1 MWRCKALRLCDKA
14 RKIKMEETN
23 FSVETGRASSLKS
36 QNDMSQQSP
45 KKVRKKRSLWK
56 SWKRMKGRTKIY
68 LIVLHLFALVG
79 AAILGAWAF
88 FELGFTNNRGGADR
102 NNRYLSGS
110 QQYVAQAD
118 SIDRQDQA
126 LNGYRSLS
134 VLRQFYPKNADLIFH
149 AARFSDRP
157 TAVQEMVYAANMYMQ
172 GDEHALAYKKMAA
185 DVENVLKS
193 NKLQPF
199 EGNVIPWMND
209 SAWPALKAAVIKD
222 TAVIYEAARLT
233 GVEPRL
239 IVGCLIGEQVRL
251 FNSKREM
258 YKRYLGP
265 MKVLSVQSQFS
276 LGVNGIKDFTAMQ
289 VERNLT
295 DTASIFYMGKPYEH
309 ILDFQT
315 ADHQSERFS
324 RLTNYRNHLYS
335 YIYTG
340 CILHQTMLQWR
351 RSGYDIVNRPDILF
365 TLFNLG
371 FAASKP
377 GPDPQ
382 CGGSHIT
389 VHDEVYTFGVIC
401 NDFYFSG
408 ELAEQFPMKAKRFA
422 DE

>member
-1 MWRCKALRLCDKA
+1 
-14 RKIKMEETN
+14 MEETN
-23 FSVETGRASSLKS
+23 HSVETCHGASLQSS
-36 QNDMSQQSP
+36 DNASQQP
-45 KKVRKKRSLWK
+45 TKKVRKKRSLWK
-56 SWKRMKGRTKIY
+56 SWKRLKGRTKFY

-79 AAILGAWAF
+79 AGILGAWAF
-88 FELGFTNNRGGADR
+88 FELGFTNNKGGADK
-102 NNRYLSGS
+102 NNRYLTES
-110 QQYVAQAD
+110 QHYLASSD
-118 SIDRQDQA
+118 SVNSQEAA
-126 LNGYRSLS
+126 LNGYRHLS
-134 VLRQFYPKNADLIFH
+134 VLRQFYPQNADLIFN
-149 AARFSDRP
+149 AARYSDRP
-157 TAVQEMVYAANMYMQ
+157 TAVQEMIYAANMYMQ
-172 GDEHALAYKKMAA
+172 EDDHADAYRKMVDDVDNILKSKKM
-185 DVENVLKS
+185 
-193 NKLQPF
+193 QPF

-209 SAWPALKAAVIKD
+209 SAWPALKAAILKD
-222 TAVIYEAARLT
+222 SALIYEAARLT

-239 IVGCLIGEQVRL
+239 IVGCLVGEQVRL

-309 ILDFQT
+309 ILDFKT
-315 ADHQSERFS
+315 ENHQSERIS

-389 VHDEVYTFGVIC
+389 VHDAIYTFGVIC

-408 ELAEQFPMKAKRFA
+408 ELAEQFPLKAKRFA

>member
-1 MWRCKALRLCDKA
+1 
-14 RKIKMEETN
+14 MEETN
-23 FSVETGRASSLKS
+23 PSVETFPETSLQSSD
-36 QNDMSQQSP
+36 NASQQP
-45 KKVRKKRSLWK
+45 TKKVRKKRSLWK
-56 SWKRMKGRTKIY
+56 SWKRLKGRTKFY

-79 AAILGAWAF
+79 AGILGAWAF
-88 FELGFTNNRGGADR
+88 FELGFTNNKGGADK
-102 NNRYLSGS
+102 NNRYLTES
-110 QQYVAQAD
+110 QHYLASSD
-118 SIDRQDQA
+118 SVNSQEAA
-126 LNGYRSLS
+126 LNGYRHLS
-134 VLRQFYPKNADLIFH
+134 VLRQFYPKNADLIFN
-149 AARFSDRP
+149 AARYSDRP
-157 TAVQEMVYAANMYMQ
+157 TAVQEMIYAANMYMQ
-172 GDEHALAYKKMAA
+172 EDDHADAYRKVVDDVDNILKSKKM
-185 DVENVLKS
+185 
-193 NKLQPF
+193 QPF

-209 SAWPALKAAVIKD
+209 SAWPALKAAILKD
-222 TAVIYEAARLT
+222 SALIYEAARLT

-239 IVGCLIGEQVRL
+239 IVGCLVGEQVRL

-309 ILDFQT
+309 ILDFKT
-315 ADHQSERFS
+315 ENHQAECIS

-389 VHDEVYTFGVIC
+389 VHDAIYTFGVIC

-408 ELAEQFPMKAKRFA
+408 ELAEQFPLKAKRFA

>member
-1 MWRCKALRLCDKA
+1 
-14 RKIKMEETN
+14 MEETN
-23 FSVETGRASSLKS
+23 SSVEMFHETSLQS
-36 QNDMSQQSP
+36 QNEAVQQNA
-45 KKVRKKRSLWK
+45 KKIRKKRSLWK
-56 SWKRMKGRTKIY
+56 SWKRLKGRSKFY
-68 LIVLHLFALVG
+68 LIMVHLFALVG
-79 AAILGAWAF
+79 AGILGAWAF
-88 FELGFTNNRGGADR
+88 YELGFTNNKGGMDK
-102 NNRYLSGS
+102 NNRYLSEK
-110 QQYVAQAD
+110 QKYVAEVD
-118 SIDRQDQA
+118 SANSQEAA

-134 VLRQFYPKNADLIFH
+134 VLRQFYPKNADLIFN

-157 TAVQEMVYAANMYMQ
+157 TAVQEMIYAANMYMQ
-172 GDEHALAYKKMAA
+172 DDDHAIAYQKMLS
-185 DVENVLKS
+185 DVDNVLKS
-193 NKLQPF
+193 NKMKPF

-209 SAWPALKAAVIKD
+209 SAWPALKAAILKD

-239 IVGCLIGEQVRL
+239 IVGCLVGEQVRL

-295 DTASIFYMGKPYEH
+295 NDTSIYYMGKQYEH

-315 ADHQSERFS
+315 ADHQTERFN
-324 RLTNYRNHLYS
+324 RLTNYHNHLYS

-340 CILHQTMLQWR
+340 CILHQTMLQWK
-351 RSGYDIVNRPDILF
+351 RSGYDITNRPDILF

-371 FAASKP
+371 FQASKP
-377 GPDPQ
+377 GPDPK

-401 NDFYFSG
+401 NDFYYSG
-408 ELAEQFPMKAKRFA
+408 ELAEYFPLKAQRFA
-422 DE
+422 NE

>member
-1 MWRCKALRLCDKA
+1 
-14 RKIKMEETN
+14 MEETSP
-23 FSVETGRASSLKS
+23 SVETCHVASLQS
-36 QNDMSQQSP
+36 QIDMSQQSP

-56 SWKRMKGRTKIY
+56 LWKRLKGRTKFY
-68 LIVLHLFALVG
+68 LIVLHLFAFVG
-79 AAILGAWAF
+79 AGILGAWVF
-88 FELGFTNNRGGADR
+88 YELGFTNNKGGADK

-110 QQYVAQAD
+110 QQYATIKD
-118 SIDRQDQA
+118 SVNSQEKA
-126 LNGYRSLS
+126 LKGYRDLS
-134 VLRQFYPKNADLIFH
+134 VLRQFYPKNADLIFN
-149 AARFSDRP
+149 AAQFSDRP
-157 TAVQEMVYAANMYMQ
+157 TAVQEMIYAANMYMQ
-172 GDEHALAYKKMAA
+172 DDEHATAYRKMSD
-185 DVENVLKS
+185 DVDNILKS
-193 NKLQPF
+193 NRMPPF

-258 YKRYLGP
+258 FKRYLGP

-295 DTASIFYMGKPYEH
+295 NDSSIFYMGKQYEH

-315 ADHQSERFS
+315 ADHQSERFN
-324 RLTNYRNHLYS
+324 RLTNYHNHLYS

-340 CILHQTMLQWR
+340 CILHQTMLQWK
-351 RSGYDIVNRPDILF
+351 RSGYDITNRPDILF

-377 GPDPQ
+377 GPDPK

-389 VHDEVYTFGVIC
+389 VHDAVYTFGVIC

>member
-1 MWRCKALRLCDKA
+1 MILNSKYFCIVVNLALEGT
-14 RKIKMEETN
+14 MEETN
-23 FSVETGRASSLKS
+23 PSVETRLIASL
-36 QNDMSQQSP
+36 QST
-45 KKVRKKRSLWK
+45 KKPRKKRTLWK
-56 SWKRMKGRTKIY
+56 SWKRLKGRTKFY
-68 LIVLHLFALVG
+68 LIVLHLFALIGVG
-79 AAILGAWAF
+79 ILGAWAF
-88 FELGFTNNRGGADR
+88 YELGFTNDKGGADQ
-102 NNRYLSGS
+102 NNRYLSEKQEYTAQSDSVDS
-110 QQYVAQAD
+110 QQRTLAD
-118 SIDRQDQA
+118 
-126 LNGYRSLS
+126 YRLLS
-134 VLRQFYPKNADLIFH
+134 VLREFYPKNADLIFN
-149 AARFSDRP
+149 AAQFSDRP
-157 TAVQEMVYAANMYMQ
+157 TAVQEMIYAAKMYMQ
-172 GDEHALAYKKMAA
+172 DDDHATAYQKMVGDV
-185 DVENVLKS
+185 DNILKS
-193 NKLQPF
+193 KRMQPF

-209 SAWPALKAAVIKD
+209 SAWPALKAAILKD
-222 TAVIYEAARLT
+222 SALVYEAARLT

-239 IVGCLIGEQVRL
+239 IVGCLVGEQVRL

-276 LGVNGIKDFTAMQ
+276 LGVNGIKDYTAMQ

-315 ADHQSERFS
+315 ENHQAERIS

-371 FAASKP
+371 FQASKP

-382 CGGSHIT
+382 CGGSHIK

-401 NDFYFSG
+401 NDFYYSG
-408 ELAEQFPMKAKRFA
+408 ELAEQFPLKAKRFA

>member
-1 MWRCKALRLCDKA
+1 
-14 RKIKMEETN
+14 MEETN
-23 FSVETGRASSLKS
+23 PSVETCHGASLQS
-36 QNDMSQQSP
+36 QNNVPQQP
-45 KKVRKKRSLWK
+45 KKKVRKKRTFWK
-56 SWKRMKGRTKIY
+56 SWKRLKGRSKFY
-68 LIVLHLFALVG
+68 LIVLHLFALIGVG
-79 AAILGAWAF
+79 ILGAWAF
-88 FELGFTNNRGGADR
+88 FELGFTNNRGGADQ
-102 NNRYLSGS
+102 NNRYLSEKQEYAAQSDTTDS
-110 QQYVAQAD
+110 QEQILKD
-118 SIDRQDQA
+118 
-126 LNGYRSLS
+126 YRTLS
-134 VLRQFYPKNADLIFH
+134 VFRQFYPKNADLIFK
-149 AARFSDRP
+149 AAQCSDRP
-157 TAVQEMVYAANMYMQ
+157 TAVQEMIYAANMYMQ
-172 GDEHALAYKKMAA
+172 DDDHAIAYRKMVGDV
-185 DVENVLKS
+185 DNVLKS
-193 NKLQPF
+193 NKVKPF

-209 SAWPALKAAVIKD
+209 SAWPALKAAILKD
-222 TAVIYEAARLT
+222 SALIYEAARLT

-239 IVGCLIGEQVRL
+239 IVGCLVGEQVRL

-295 DTASIFYMGKPYEH
+295 DTASLFYMGKPYEH

-315 ADHQSERFS
+315 ANHQAERIS

-382 CGGSHIT
+382 CGGSHIK

-401 NDFYFSG
+401 NDFYYSG
-408 ELAEQFPMKAKRFA
+408 ELAEQFPLKAKRFA

>member
-1 MWRCKALRLCDKA
+1 
-14 RKIKMEETN
+14 MEETN
-23 FSVETGRASSLKS
+23 HSVETFPETSLQTSDNTSK
-36 QNDMSQQSP
+36 QPP

-56 SWKRMKGRTKIY
+56 SWKRLKGRTKFY

-79 AAILGAWAF
+79 AGILGAWAF
-88 FELGFTNNRGGADR
+88 FELGFTNNNGGADK
-102 NNRYLSGS
+102 NNRYLTES
-110 QQYVAQAD
+110 QHYLASSD
-118 SIDRQDQA
+118 SVNSQEAA
-126 LNGYRSLS
+126 LNGYRHLS
-134 VLRQFYPKNADLIFH
+134 VLRQFYPKNADLIFN
-149 AARFSDRP
+149 AARYSDRP
-157 TAVQEMVYAANMYMQ
+157 TAVQEMIYAANMYMQ
-172 GDEHALAYKKMAA
+172 DDDHAGAYRKMVDDVDNILKSKKM
-185 DVENVLKS
+185 
-193 NKLQPF
+193 QPF

-209 SAWPALKAAVIKD
+209 SAWPALKAAILKD
-222 TAVIYEAARLT
+222 SALIYEAARLT

-239 IVGCLIGEQVRL
+239 IVGCLVGEQVRL

-371 FAASKP
+371 FQASKP
-377 GPDPQ
+377 GPDPK

-401 NDFYFSG
+401 NDF
-408 ELAEQFPMKAKRFA
+408 
-422 DE
+422 

>member
-1 MWRCKALRLCDKA
+1 
-14 RKIKMEETN
+14 MEETN
-23 FSVETGRASSLKS
+23 SSEDTLHAAYLQYPDNIYK
-36 QNDMSQQSP
+36 QTP
-45 KKVRKKRSLWK
+45 KKVRKRRSLWK
-56 SWKRMKGRTKIY
+56 TWKLLKGRTKFY

-79 AAILGAWAF
+79 VGILGAWVF
-88 FELGFTNNRGGADR
+88 YELGFTNNKGGADK
-102 NNRYLSGS
+102 NNRYLSGN
-110 QQYVAQAD
+110 QQYLSQSD
-118 SIDRQDQA
+118 SINSQKQTLD
-126 LNGYRSLS
+126 GYRSLS
-134 VLRQFYPKNADLIFH
+134 ILRQFYPKNADLIFN
-149 AARFSDRP
+149 AAKYSNRP
-157 TAVQEMVYAANMYMQ
+157 TAIQEMIYAANMYMQ
-172 GDEHALAYKKMAA
+172 DDKHASAYQKMVI
-185 DVENVLKS
+185 DIDNVLES
-193 NKLQPF
+193 NKMQAF
-199 EGNVIPWMND
+199 DGNVIPWMND
-209 SAWPALKAAVIKD
+209 SAWPALKAAILKD

-239 IVGCLIGEQVRL
+239 IVGCLVGEQVRL

-315 ADHQSERFS
+315 ADHQTERFN

-340 CILHQTMLQWR
+340 CILHQTMLQWK

-377 GPDPQ
+377 GPDPK
-382 CGGSHIT
+382 CGGSHIK
-389 VHDEVYTFGVIC
+389 VHDEIYTFGVIC
-401 NDFYFSG
+401 NDFYYSG
-408 ELAEQFPMKAKRFA
+408 ELAEQFPLKAKRFA

>member
-1 MWRCKALRLCDKA
+1 
-14 RKIKMEETN
+14 MEETN
-23 FSVETGRASSLKS
+23 YSVETFPETSLQSSDNAS
-36 QNDMSQQSP
+36 QRP
-45 KKVRKKRSLWK
+45 TKKVRKKRSLWK
-56 SWKRMKGRTKIY
+56 SWKRLKGRTKFY
-68 LIVLHLFALVG
+68 LVVLHLFALVG
-79 AAILGAWAF
+79 AGILGAWAF
-88 FELGFTNNRGGADR
+88 FELGFTNNKGGADK
-102 NNRYLSGS
+102 NNRYLTES
-110 QQYVAQAD
+110 QHYLASSD
-118 SIDRQDQA
+118 SVNSQEAA
-126 LNGYRSLS
+126 LNGYRDLS
-134 VLRQFYPKNADLIFH
+134 VLRQFYPKNADLIFN
-149 AARFSDRP
+149 AAQYSDRP
-157 TAVQEMVYAANMYMQ
+157 TAVQEMIYAANMYMQ
-172 GDEHALAYKKMAA
+172 DDDHAVAYRKMVDDVDNILKSKKM
-185 DVENVLKS
+185 
-193 NKLQPF
+193 QPF

-209 SAWPALKAAVIKD
+209 SAWPALKAAILKD
-222 TAVIYEAARLT
+222 SALIYEAARLT

-239 IVGCLIGEQVRL
+239 IVGCLVGEQVRL

-315 ADHQSERFS
+315 ENHQAERIS

-389 VHDEVYTFGVIC
+389 VHDAIYTFGVIC

-408 ELAEQFPMKAKRFA
+408 ELAEQFPLKAKRFV

>member
-1 MWRCKALRLCDKA
+1 
-14 RKIKMEETN
+14 MEETN
-23 FSVETGRASSLKS
+23 PSVETCHGASLQS
-36 QNDMSQQSP
+36 QNNVPQQP
-45 KKVRKKRSLWK
+45 TKKVRKKRTLWK
-56 SWKRMKGRTKIY
+56 SWKRLKGRSKFY

-79 AAILGAWAF
+79 VGILGAWAF
-88 FELGFTNNRGGADR
+88 FELGFTNNQGGVDQ
-102 NNRYLSGS
+102 NNRYLSEKREYAAQTDSMDS
-110 QQYVAQAD
+110 QEQ
-118 SIDRQDQA
+118 I
-126 LNGYRSLS
+126 LNDYRNLS
-134 VLRQFYPKNADLIFH
+134 VFRQFYPKNADLIFN
-149 AARFSDRP
+149 AAQYSDRP
-157 TAVQEMVYAANMYMQ
+157 TAVQEMMYAANMYMQ
-172 GDEHALAYKKMAA
+172 DDNHAAAYKKMVV
-185 DVENVLKS
+185 DVDNILKS
-193 NKLQPF
+193 NQKKYF

-209 SAWPALKAAVIKD
+209 SAWPALKAAILKD
-222 TAVIYEAARLT
+222 SALIYEAARLT

-239 IVGCLIGEQVRL
+239 IVGCLVGEQVRL
-251 FNSKREM
+251 FNTKREM

-289 VERNLT
+289 VERHLT
-295 DTASIFYMGKPYEH
+295 DTTSLFYMGKPYEH

-315 ADHQSERFS
+315 ENHQAERIN

-382 CGGSHIT
+382 CGGSHIK

-401 NDFYFSG
+401 NDFYYSG
-408 ELAEQFPMKAKRFA
+408 ELAEQFPLKAKRFA

>member
-1 MWRCKALRLCDKA
+1 MINNNMKDIAKP
-14 RKIKMEETN
+14 ETA
-23 FSVETGRASSLKS
+23 ETHSRASLQTS
-36 QNDMSQQSP
+36 
-45 KKVRKKRSLWK
+45 KKIRKKRSLWK
-56 SWKRMKGRTKIY
+56 SWKRLKGRSKFY

-79 AAILGAWAF
+79 AGILGAWAF
-88 FELGFTNNRGGADR
+88 FELGFTNNKGGSDK
-102 NNRYLSGS
+102 NNRYLSEK
-110 QQYVAQAD
+110 QQYVAKAD
-118 SIDRQDQA
+118 SVNSQEAA
-126 LNGYRSLS
+126 LNGYRMLS
-134 VLRQFYPKNADLIFH
+134 VLRQFYPKNADLIFN
-149 AARFSDRP
+149 AAQFSDRP
-157 TAVQEMVYAANMYMQ
+157 TAVQEMIYAAQMYMQ
-172 GDEHALAYKKMAA
+172 DDDHATAYQKMVD
-185 DVENVLKS
+185 DVDNILKS
-193 NKLQPF
+193 NKMMPF
-199 EGNVIPWMND
+199 TDNVIPWMND
-209 SAWPALKAAVIKD
+209 SAWPALKAAILKD

-239 IVGCLIGEQVRL
+239 IVGCLVGEQVRL

-258 YKRYLGP
+258 YKQYLGP

-315 ADHQSERFS
+315 EDHQSERFN

-377 GPDPQ
+377 GPDPK

-389 VHDEVYTFGVIC
+389 VHDEIYTFGVIC
-401 NDFYFSG
+401 NDFYYSG
-408 ELAEQFPMKAKRFA
+408 ELAEQFPLKAKRFA

>member
-1 MWRCKALRLCDKA
+1 
-14 RKIKMEETN
+14 MEETN
-23 FSVETGRASSLKS
+23 HSVETFQETSLQSSD
-36 QNDMSQQSP
+36 NVSQQP
-45 KKVRKKRSLWK
+45 TKKVRKKRSLWK
-56 SWKRMKGRTKIY
+56 SWKRLKGRTKFY
-68 LIVLHLFALVG
+68 LVVLHLFALVG
-79 AAILGAWAF
+79 AGILGAWAF
-88 FELGFTNNRGGADR
+88 FELGFTNNKGGADK
-102 NNRYLSGS
+102 NNRYLTES
-110 QQYVAQAD
+110 QHYLASSD
-118 SIDRQDQA
+118 SVNSQEAA
-126 LNGYRSLS
+126 LNGYRDLS
-134 VLRQFYPKNADLIFH
+134 VLRQFYPKNADLIFN
-149 AARFSDRP
+149 AAQYSDRP
-157 TAVQEMVYAANMYMQ
+157 TAVQEMIYAANMYMQ
-172 GDEHALAYKKMAA
+172 DDDHAVAYRKMVDDVDNILKSKKM
-185 DVENVLKS
+185 
-193 NKLQPF
+193 QPF

-209 SAWPALKAAVIKD
+209 SAWPALKAAILKD
-222 TAVIYEAARLT
+222 SALIYEAARLT

-239 IVGCLIGEQVRL
+239 IVGCLVGEQVRL

-265 MKVLSVQSQFS
+265 MKVLSVQSQSS

-315 ADHQSERFS
+315 ENHQAERIS

-389 VHDEVYTFGVIC
+389 VHDAIYTFGVIC

-408 ELAEQFPMKAKRFA
+408 ELAEQFPLKAKRFV

>member
-1 MWRCKALRLCDKA
+1 
-14 RKIKMEETN
+14 MEETN
-23 FSVETGRASSLKS
+23 SSVETGRASSLQS
-36 QNDMSQQSP
+36 QNKETQQTL

-56 SWKRMKGRTKIY
+56 SWKRLKGRSKAYI
-68 LIVLHLFALVG
+68 IVLHLFALVG

-88 FELGFTNNRGGADR
+88 FELGFTNNKGGTDK

-110 QQYVAQAD
+110 KQYLASKD
-118 SIDRQDQA
+118 SISSQEQT
-126 LNGYRSLS
+126 LNGYRSLAI
-134 VLRQFYPKNADLIFH
+134 LREFYPQNADLIFR
-149 AARFSDRP
+149 AAQCSDRP
-157 TAVQEMVYAANMYMQ
+157 TAVQEMIYAANMYMQ
-172 GDEHALAYKKMAA
+172 DDDHATAFHKMES
-185 DVENVLKS
+185 DVDNILKS
-193 NKLQPF
+193 NKMQPF
-199 EGNVIPWMND
+199 VGNVIPWMND

-258 YKRYLGP
+258 YKNYLGP

-295 DTASIFYMGKPYEH
+295 NDTSIFYMGKQYEH

-315 ADHQSERFS
+315 ADHQTERFN
-324 RLTNYRNHLYS
+324 RLTNYHNHLYS
-335 YIYTG
+335 YLYTG

-351 RSGYDIVNRPDILF
+351 RSGYDIVDRPDILF

-371 FAASKP
+371 FQASKP
-377 GPDPQ
+377 GPDPK

-389 VHDEVYTFGVIC
+389 VHDEIYTFGVIC

-408 ELAEQFPMKAKRFA
+408 ELAEYFPMKAKRFA

>member
-1 MWRCKALRLCDKA
+1 
-14 RKIKMEETN
+14 MEETN
-23 FSVETGRASSLKS
+23 PSVETRLIASLQS
-36 QNDMSQQSP
+36 QNNEPQQFP
-45 KKVRKKRSLWK
+45 KKVRKKRTLWK
-56 SWKRMKGRTKIY
+56 SWKRLKGRSKFY
-68 LIVLHLFALVG
+68 LIVLHLFALIG
-79 AAILGAWAF
+79 AGILGAWAF
-88 FELGFTNNRGGADR
+88 FELGFTNNNGGADQ
-102 NNRYLSGS
+102 NNRYLSES
-110 QQYVAQAD
+110 QQYLATSD
-118 SIDRQDQA
+118 SVNSQEVA
-126 LNGYRSLS
+126 LNGYRTLS
-134 VLRQFYPKNADLIFH
+134 VFRQFYPKNADLIFQ
-149 AARFSDRP
+149 AAQYSDRP
-157 TAVQEMVYAANMYMQ
+157 TAVQEMIYAAKMYMQ
-172 GDEHALAYKKMAA
+172 DDDHAIAYQKMVGDM
-185 DVENVLKS
+185 ENVLKS
-193 NKLQPF
+193 KMMQPF

-209 SAWPALKAAVIKD
+209 SAWPALKAAILKD
-222 TAVIYEAARLT
+222 SALINEAARLT

-239 IVGCLIGEQVRL
+239 IVGCLVGEQVRL

-315 ADHQSERFS
+315 ANHQAERIS

-371 FAASKP
+371 FQASKP
-377 GPDPQ
+377 GPDPK

-389 VHDEVYTFGVIC
+389 VHDQIYTFGVIC

-408 ELAEQFPMKAKRFA
+408 ELAEQFPLKAKRFA

>member
-1 MWRCKALRLCDKA
+1 MLCVFT
-14 RKIKMEETN
+14 INPNITMEETN
-23 FSVETGRASSLKS
+23 PNVETLRATSLQTS
-36 QNDMSQQSP
+36 E
-45 KKVRKKRSLWK
+45 KVRKKRSLWK
-56 SWKRMKGRTKIY
+56 SWKRLKGRTKFY

-79 AAILGAWAF
+79 AGILGAWAF
-88 FELGFTNNRGGADR
+88 YELGFTNNNGGTDK
-102 NNRYLSGS
+102 NNRYLSEK
-110 QQYVAQAD
+110 QQYISAVD
-118 SIDRQDQA
+118 SANSQEAA

-134 VLRQFYPKNADLIFH
+134 VLRQFYPKNADLIFN
-149 AARFSDRP
+149 AAQFSDRP
-157 TAVQEMVYAANMYMQ
+157 TAVQEMIYAANMYMQ
-172 GDEHALAYKKMAA
+172 DDDHAAAYQKMIA
-185 DVENVLKS
+185 DVDNVLKS
-193 NKLQPF
+193 NKMKPF

-209 SAWPALKAAVIKD
+209 SAWPALKAAILKD

-239 IVGCLIGEQVRL
+239 IVGCLVGEQVRL

-295 DTASIFYMGKPYEH
+295 NDTSIYYMGKQYEH

-315 ADHQSERFS
+315 ADHQTERFN
-324 RLTNYRNHLYS
+324 RLTNYHNHLYS

-340 CILHQTMLQWR
+340 CILHQTMLQWK
-351 RSGYDIVNRPDILF
+351 RSGYDITNRPDILF

-371 FAASKP
+371 FQASKP
-377 GPDPQ
+377 GPDPK

-389 VHDEVYTFGVIC
+389 VHDAVYTFGVIC
-401 NDFYFSG
+401 NDFYYSG
-408 ELAEQFPMKAKRFA
+408 ELAEHFPLKAQRFA

>member
-1 MWRCKALRLCDKA
+1 MFCVFT
-14 RKIKMEETN
+14 INQNITMEETN
-23 FSVETGRASSLKS
+23 PNVETLRATSLQTS
-36 QNDMSQQSP
+36 E
-45 KKVRKKRSLWK
+45 KVRKKRSLWK
-56 SWKRMKGRTKIY
+56 SWKRLKGRTKFY

-79 AAILGAWAF
+79 AGILGAWAF
-88 FELGFTNNRGGADR
+88 YELGFTNNNGGTDK
-102 NNRYLSGS
+102 NNRYLSEK
-110 QQYVAQAD
+110 QQYISAVD
-118 SIDRQDQA
+118 SANSQEAA

-134 VLRQFYPKNADLIFH
+134 VLRQFYPKNADLIFN
-149 AARFSDRP
+149 AAQFSDRP
-157 TAVQEMVYAANMYMQ
+157 TAVQEMIYAANMYMQ
-172 GDEHALAYKKMAA
+172 DDDHAAAYQKMIA
-185 DVENVLKS
+185 DVDNVLKS
-193 NKLQPF
+193 NKMKPF

-209 SAWPALKAAVIKD
+209 SAWPALKAAILKD

-239 IVGCLIGEQVRL
+239 IVGCLVGEQVRL

-295 DTASIFYMGKPYEH
+295 NDTSIYYMGKQYEH

-315 ADHQSERFS
+315 ADHQTERFN
-324 RLTNYRNHLYS
+324 RLTNYHNHLYS

-340 CILHQTMLQWR
+340 CILHQTMLQWK
-351 RSGYDIVNRPDILF
+351 RSGYDITNRPDILF

-371 FAASKP
+371 FQASKP
-377 GPDPQ
+377 GPDPK

-389 VHDEVYTFGVIC
+389 VHDAVYTFGVIC
-401 NDFYFSG
+401 NDFYYSG
-408 ELAEQFPMKAKRFA
+408 ELAEHFPLKAQRFA

>member
-1 MWRCKALRLCDKA
+1 
-14 RKIKMEETN
+14 MEETN
-23 FSVETGRASSLKS
+23 HSVETCHGASLQSS
-36 QNDMSQQSP
+36 DNASQQP
-45 KKVRKKRSLWK
+45 TKKVRKKRSLWK
-56 SWKRMKGRTKIY
+56 SWKRLKGRTKFY

-79 AAILGAWAF
+79 AGILGAWAF
-88 FELGFTNNRGGADR
+88 FELGFTNNNGGADK
-102 NNRYLSGS
+102 NNRYLTES
-110 QQYVAQAD
+110 QHYLASSD
-118 SIDRQDQA
+118 SVNSQEAA
-126 LNGYRSLS
+126 LNGYRHLS
-134 VLRQFYPKNADLIFH
+134 VLRQFYPKNADLIFN
-149 AARFSDRP
+149 AARYSDRP
-157 TAVQEMVYAANMYMQ
+157 TAVQEMIYAANMYMQ
-172 GDEHALAYKKMAA
+172 EDDHADAYRKMVDDVDNILKSKKM
-185 DVENVLKS
+185 
-193 NKLQPF
+193 QPF

-209 SAWPALKAAVIKD
+209 SAWPALKAAILKD
-222 TAVIYEAARLT
+222 SALIYEAARLT

-239 IVGCLIGEQVRL
+239 IVGCLVGEQVRL

-309 ILDFQT
+309 ILDFKT
-315 ADHQSERFS
+315 ENHQAERIS

-389 VHDEVYTFGVIC
+389 VHDAIYTFGVIC

-408 ELAEQFPMKAKRFA
+408 ELAEQFPLKAKRFA

>member
-1 MWRCKALRLCDKA
+1 
-14 RKIKMEETN
+14 MEETN
-23 FSVETGRASSLKS
+23 HSVETFPETSLQSSD
-36 QNDMSQQSP
+36 NASQQP
-45 KKVRKKRSLWK
+45 TKKLRKKRSLWK
-56 SWKRMKGRTKIY
+56 SWKRLKGRTKFY
-68 LIVLHLFALVG
+68 LVVLHLFALVG
-79 AAILGAWAF
+79 AGILGAWAF
-88 FELGFTNNRGGADR
+88 FELGFTNNKGGADK
-102 NNRYLSGS
+102 NNRYLTES
-110 QQYVAQAD
+110 QHYLASSD
-118 SIDRQDQA
+118 SVNSQEAA
-126 LNGYRSLS
+126 LNGYRDLS
-134 VLRQFYPKNADLIFH
+134 VLRQFYPKNADLIFN
-149 AARFSDRP
+149 AAQYSDRP
-157 TAVQEMVYAANMYMQ
+157 TAVQEMIYAANMYMQ
-172 GDEHALAYKKMAA
+172 DDDHAVAYRKMVDDVDNILKSKKM
-185 DVENVLKS
+185 
-193 NKLQPF
+193 QPF

-209 SAWPALKAAVIKD
+209 SAWPALKAAILKD
-222 TAVIYEAARLT
+222 SALIYEAARLT

-239 IVGCLIGEQVRL
+239 IVGCLVGEQVRL

-309 ILDFQT
+309 ILDFKT
-315 ADHQSERFS
+315 ENHQAERIS

-389 VHDEVYTFGVIC
+389 VHDAIYTFGVIC

-408 ELAEQFPMKAKRFA
+408 ELAEQFPLKAKRFA

>member
-1 MWRCKALRLCDKA
+1 MLCVFT
-14 RKIKMEETN
+14 INPNITMEETN
-23 FSVETGRASSLKS
+23 PNVETLHATSLQTS
-36 QNDMSQQSP
+36 E
-45 KKVRKKRSLWK
+45 KVRKKRSLWK
-56 SWKRMKGRTKIY
+56 SWKRLKGRTKFY

-79 AAILGAWAF
+79 AGILGAWAF
-88 FELGFTNNRGGADR
+88 YELGFTNNKGGMDK
-102 NNRYLSGS
+102 NNRYLSEKQQHISAVDSANS
-110 QQYVAQAD
+110 QEA
-118 SIDRQDQA
+118 A

-134 VLRQFYPKNADLIFH
+134 VLRQFYPKNADLIFN
-149 AARFSDRP
+149 AAQFSDRP
-157 TAVQEMVYAANMYMQ
+157 TAVQEMIYAANMYMQ
-172 GDEHALAYKKMAA
+172 DDDHAAAYQKMIA
-185 DVENVLKS
+185 DVDNVLKS
-193 NKLQPF
+193 NKMKPF

-209 SAWPALKAAVIKD
+209 SAWPALKAAILKD

-239 IVGCLIGEQVRL
+239 IVGCLVGEQVRL

-295 DTASIFYMGKPYEH
+295 NDTSIYYMGKQYEH

-315 ADHQSERFS
+315 ADHQTERFN
-324 RLTNYRNHLYS
+324 RLTNYHNHLYS

-340 CILHQTMLQWR
+340 CILHQTMLQWK
-351 RSGYDIVNRPDILF
+351 RSGYDITNRPDILF

-371 FAASKP
+371 FQASKP
-377 GPDPQ
+377 GPDPK

-389 VHDEVYTFGVIC
+389 VHDAVYTFGVIC
-401 NDFYFSG
+401 NDFYYSG
-408 ELAEQFPMKAKRFA
+408 ELAEHFPLKAQRFA

>member
-1 MWRCKALRLCDKA
+1 
-14 RKIKMEETN
+14 MEETN
-23 FSVETGRASSLKS
+23 HSVETFPETSLQSSD
-36 QNDMSQQSP
+36 NTSQQP
-45 KKVRKKRSLWK
+45 TKKVRKKRSLWK
-56 SWKRMKGRTKIY
+56 SWKRLKGRTKFY

-79 AAILGAWAF
+79 AGILGAWAF
-88 FELGFTNNRGGADR
+88 FELGFTNNKGGADK
-102 NNRYLSGS
+102 NNRYLTES
-110 QQYVAQAD
+110 QHYLASSD
-118 SIDRQDQA
+118 SVNSQEAA
-126 LNGYRSLS
+126 LNGYRDLS
-134 VLRQFYPKNADLIFH
+134 VLRQFYPKNADLIFN
-149 AARFSDRP
+149 AARYSDRP
-157 TAVQEMVYAANMYMQ
+157 TAVQEMIYAANMYMQ
-172 GDEHALAYKKMAA
+172 DDEYAVAYKKMVA
-185 DVENVLKS
+185 DVDNVLKS
-193 NKLQPF
+193 ENITPF
-199 EGNVIPWMND
+199 EGNVVPWMND
-209 SAWPALKAAVIKD
+209 SAWPALKAAILKD
-222 TAVIYEAARLT
+222 SALIYEAARLT

-239 IVGCLIGEQVRL
+239 IVGCLVGEQVRL

-309 ILDFQT
+309 ILDFKT
-315 ADHQSERFS
+315 ENHQAERIS

-389 VHDEVYTFGVIC
+389 VHDAIYTFGVIC
-401 NDFYFSG
+401 NDFYYSG
-408 ELAEQFPMKAKRFA
+408 ELAEQFPLKAKRFV

>member
-1 MWRCKALRLCDKA
+1 MQCVST
-14 RKIKMEETN
+14 INPNITMEETN
-23 FSVETGRASSLKS
+23 PSVETCHGASLQSS
-36 QNDMSQQSP
+36 DNASQQSSQ
-45 KKVRKKRSLWK
+45 KVRKKRSLWK
-56 SWKRMKGRTKIY
+56 SWKRLKGRSKAYI
-68 LIVLHLFALVG
+68 IVLHLFAFIG
-79 AAILGAWAF
+79 AGILGAWAF
-88 FELGFTNNRGGADR
+88 YELGFTNNKGGADK
-102 NNRYLSGS
+102 NNRYLAGS
-110 QQYVAQAD
+110 QQYAATKD
-118 SIDRQDQA
+118 SVNSQEKT
-126 LNGYRSLS
+126 LKGYRDLS
-134 VLRQFYPKNADLIFH
+134 VLRQFYPKNADLIFN
-149 AARFSDRP
+149 AAQFSDRP
-157 TAVQEMVYAANMYMQ
+157 TAVQEMIYAANMYMQ
-172 GDEHALAYKKMAA
+172 DDEHAAAYRKMSD
-185 DVENVLKS
+185 DVDNILKS
-193 NKLQPF
+193 NRMQPF

-295 DTASIFYMGKPYEH
+295 NDTSIFYMGKQYEH

-315 ADHQSERFS
+315 ADHQSERFN
-324 RLTNYRNHLYS
+324 RLTNYHNHLYS

-340 CILHQTMLQWR
+340 CILHQTMLQWK

-371 FAASKP
+371 FQASKP
-377 GPDPQ
+377 GPDPK

>member
-1 MWRCKALRLCDKA
+1 
-14 RKIKMEETN
+14 MEETN
-23 FSVETGRASSLKS
+23 PSVETCHGASLLSSDNAPKK
-36 QNDMSQQSP
+36 SP
-45 KKVRKKRSLWK
+45 KKVRKKRTLWK
-56 SWKRMKGRTKIY
+56 SWKRLKGRSKFY
-68 LIVLHLFALVG
+68 LIVLHLFALIG
-79 AAILGAWAF
+79 AGILGAWAF
-88 FELGFTNNRGGADR
+88 FELGFTNNKGGADK
-102 NNRYLSGS
+102 NNRYLSES
-110 QQYVAQAD
+110 QQYAATSD
-118 SIDRQDQA
+118 SISSQEQI
-126 LNGYRSLS
+126 LNNYRSLA
-134 VLRQFYPKNADLIFH
+134 VLRQFYPKNADLIFR
-149 AARFSDRP
+149 AAQFSDRP
-157 TAVQEMVYAANMYMQ
+157 TAVQEMIYAANMYIQ
-172 GDEHALAYKKMAA
+172 DDDHATAYHKMSD
-185 DVENVLKS
+185 DVDKILKS
-193 NKLQPF
+193 NKIKPF

-209 SAWPALKAAVIKD
+209 SAWPALKAAILKD
-222 TAVIYEAARLT
+222 SAIIYEAARLT

-258 YKRYLGP
+258 YKQYLGP

-295 DTASIFYMGKPYEH
+295 DTASIFYMGKKYEH

-315 ADHQSERFS
+315 ADHQSERFN

-371 FAASKP
+371 FQASKP

-382 CGGSHIT
+382 CGGSHVT
-389 VHDEVYTFGVIC
+389 VHNEVYTFGVIC

-408 ELAEQFPMKAKRFA
+408 ELAEQFPLKAKRFA

>member
-1 MWRCKALRLCDKA
+1 MLCVFT
-14 RKIKMEETN
+14 INPNITMEETN
-23 FSVETGRASSLKS
+23 PNVETLHATSLQTS
-36 QNDMSQQSP
+36 E
-45 KKVRKKRSLWK
+45 KVRKKRSLWK
-56 SWKRMKGRTKIY
+56 SWKRLKGRTKFY

-79 AAILGAWAF
+79 AGILGAWAF
-88 FELGFTNNRGGADR
+88 YELGFTNNKGGMDK
-102 NNRYLSGS
+102 NNRYLSEK
-110 QQYVAQAD
+110 QQYISAVD
-118 SIDRQDQA
+118 SANSQEAA

-134 VLRQFYPKNADLIFH
+134 VLRQFYPKNADLIFN
-149 AARFSDRP
+149 AAQFSDRP
-157 TAVQEMVYAANMYMQ
+157 TAVQEMIYAANMYMQ
-172 GDEHALAYKKMAA
+172 DDDHAAAYQKMIA
-185 DVENVLKS
+185 DVDNVLKS
-193 NKLQPF
+193 NKMKPF

-209 SAWPALKAAVIKD
+209 SAWPALKAAILKD

-239 IVGCLIGEQVRL
+239 IVGCLVGEQVRL

-295 DTASIFYMGKPYEH
+295 NDTSIYYMGKQYEH

-315 ADHQSERFS
+315 ADHQTERFN
-324 RLTNYRNHLYS
+324 RLTNYHNHLYS

-340 CILHQTMLQWR
+340 CILHQTMLQWK
-351 RSGYDIVNRPDILF
+351 RSGYDITNRPDILF

-371 FAASKP
+371 FQASKP
-377 GPDPQ
+377 GPDPK

-389 VHDEVYTFGVIC
+389 VHDAVYTFGVIC
-401 NDFYFSG
+401 NDFYYSG
-408 ELAEQFPMKAKRFA
+408 ELAEHFPLKAQRFA